1 MPRPGYRFWGKTL
14 PRNTPRQVGRK
25 FGVTDIVAGMSKMQ
39 RNVLRVDP
47 AARGPVLF
55 AIYSIALIV
64 CVSFV
69 LSFAALST
77 LAVWMAL
84 PMYLG
89 PLLPV
94 FIDGAI
100 IVYTYAAIAARAEG
114 DSSIRPWMWV
124 ALWTAVSSGANTAH
138 AWLNGPQGYEGLVG
152 AVLAGLIPVGSLL
165 GTHEIADRIIVRPG
179 RDIAVDS
186 VKTPTRQVSKPSR
199 VVKAVPSTVNT
210 PVSTQVSTQVSSD
223 VSRVDTPVNTP
234 VSSDVSTPVY
244 SGTVNLDS
252 GPIPTVSNLSTLD
265 MEARDMMIVQMDR
278 DGVSK
283 AKIASD
289 LGVSRTTVYNALGR
303 AAANDAA

>member
-1 MPRPGYRFWGKTL
+1 
-14 PRNTPRQVGRK
+14 
-25 FGVTDIVAGMSKMQ
+25 MSKMQ

-55 AIYSIALIV
+55 AIYAIALIV

-77 LAVWMAL
+77 LAEWMAL
-84 PMYLG
+84 PVYLG

-114 DSSIRPWMWV
+114 ESSIRPWMWV
-124 ALWTAVSSGANTAH
+124 GLWTAVSAGANSAH

-179 RDIAVDS
+179 RDIVDTR
-186 VKTPTRQVSKPSR
+186 VKATRPHQVSKPSR
-199 VVKAVPSTVNT
+199 VVKAAPSTVDT
-210 PVSTQVSTQVSSD
+210 PASSPVS
-223 VSRVDTPVNTP
+223 TP
-234 VSSDVSTPVY
+234 VSSPVSSP
-244 SGTVNLDS
+244 GVNLDS
-252 GPIPTVSNLSTLD
+252 GPIPTVSNLSKLD
-265 MEARDMMIVQMDR
+265 MEARDMLIVQLDA
-278 DGVSK
+278 DGLSK
-283 AKIASD
+283 ADIAKQ
-289 LGVSRTTVYNALGR
+289 LTVSRQTVYNALSR
-303 AAANDAA
+303 AAQTVDQSGA

>member
-1 MPRPGYRFWGKTL
+1 
-14 PRNTPRQVGRK
+14 
-25 FGVTDIVAGMSKMQ
+25 MSKMQ

-69 LSFAALST
+69 LSYAAVST
-77 LAVWMAL
+77 LAEWMAL
-84 PMYLG
+84 PIYLG

-114 DSSIRPWMWV
+114 ESSVRPWMWV
-124 ALWTAVSSGANTAH
+124 GLWTAVSSGANTAH
-138 AWLNGPQGYEGLVG
+138 AWLNGPQGYEGVVG

-165 GTHEIADRIIVRPG
+165 GTHEIADRIIIRPSL
-179 RDIAVDS
+179 DTPSTPS
-186 VKTPTRQVSKPSR
+186 VKTRTRQVSKPSR
-199 VVKAVPSTVNT
+199 VVKAAPST
-210 PVSTQVSTQVSSD
+210 
-223 VSRVDTPVNTP
+223 VDTPVSSSVPTP
-234 VSSDVSTPVY
+234 VSSEI
-244 SGTVNLDS
+244 VNVDS

-265 MEARDMMIVQMDR
+265 MEARDMMIVQLNSEGM
-278 DGVSK
+278 SK
-283 AKIASD
+283 AKIAEK
-289 LGVSRTTVYNALGR
+289 LTVSRQTVYNALNR